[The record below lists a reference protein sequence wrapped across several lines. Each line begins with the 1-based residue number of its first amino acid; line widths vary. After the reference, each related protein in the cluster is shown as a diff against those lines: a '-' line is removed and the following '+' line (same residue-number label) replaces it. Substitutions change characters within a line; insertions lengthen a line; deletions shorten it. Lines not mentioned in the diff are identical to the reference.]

1 MTTSDARIPEPEY
14 MDDGAEAEAYAAADF
29 SSVNAAFAERL
40 AALAAGIDK
49 AEALDLGTGPADI
62 PIRVAKLKPAWRITG
77 ADASAA
83 MLEIA
88 RKNLA
93 AAGLRGRVVLVK
105 TDAKGMQLPETAFD
119 VVFSNSILHHITDT
133 HSLWSEV
140 LRVAKPGA
148 LIFFRD
154 LARPASAAAARA
166 IVDTYAGT
174 ESTLLQEEYYR
185 SLLSAYTVE
194 EVRAQLAEAGLR
206 GLTVAM
212 ATDRHLDVYGRLQ
225 T

>member
-1 MTTSDARIPEPEY
+1 
-14 MDDGAEAEAYAAADF
+14 MDDSAEAHAYAAADF

-40 AALAAGIDK
+40 AELAHNIDK

-77 ADASAA
+77 ADASSA
-83 MLEIA
+83 MLDIA
-88 RKNLA
+88 RKNVA

-105 TDAKGMQLPETAFD
+105 TDAKGMQLPEAAFD

-133 HSLWSEV
+133 HAFWSEV
-140 LRVAKPGA
+140 TRVAKPGA
-148 LIFFRD
+148 LVFFRD
-154 LARPASAAAARA
+154 LARPASAAGARA

-174 ESTLLQEEYYR
+174 ESALLKEEYYR

-194 EVRAQLAEAGLR
+194 EVRAQLAKAGVR
-206 GLTVAM
+206 GLAVAM
-212 ATDRHLDVYGRLQ
+212 ATDRHLDIHGRLQ
-225 T
+225 S